1 MSKTHSQIV
10 EEVDNLLKI
19 EDEIVLK
26 EKLVKIIEE
35 NDKLKSRIIELE
47 SSLDDGQTYV
57 IETDISPESPST
69 EIENSNRNGNTSDHD
84 NNTIDGLNIF
94 ENPKEEN
101 KKSSGN
107 GSCWNCGG
115 SCASFRDCPEP
126 KNHARINAKREEF
139 MKSKKTS
146 SSRYFLGAE
155 MDGSG
160 NIQPGLPSEKLRKAL
175 GNF

>member
-10 EEVDNLLKI
+10 EEVDDLLKI

-94 ENPKEEN
+94 ENPKEES
-101 KKSSGN
+101 KKST
-107 GSCWNCGG
+107 GSKIKTC
-115 SCASFRDCPEP
+115 SF
-126 KNHARINAKREEF
+126 
-139 MKSKKTS
+139 
-146 SSRYFLGAE
+146 
-155 MDGSG
+155 
-160 NIQPGLPSEKLRKAL
+160 
-175 GNF
+175 